1 MQYVI
6 HHEISCLAPCKIK
19 LTKSRIDVL
28 VRHQTWSFTMRLY
41 LWNMS
46 LCVWGLACI
55 CMDPCWSLVFLIFG
69 QLSPHYSVMVW
80 DIYRSGMSVY
90 LVKIKKRWCVIGGE
104 VDAKLWCH
112 KLMMP
117 LAEKLA
123 DTRGYAWKLFHCGV
137 MVRHPWRVGS
147 GHGRH
152 VSMSGCQERVVLQ
165 LKQLCIEK
173 SCLQKI
179 WCLYREIIGLENK
192 I

>member
-1 MQYVI
+1 VKELKKL
-6 HHEISCLAPCKIK
+6 HETLSMEYEYMCMRSGMYLHGP
-19 LTKSRIDVL
+19 VL
-28 VRHQTWSFTMRLY
+28 VSCVFN
-41 LWNMS
+41 LWA
-46 LCVWGLACI
+46 V
-55 CMDPCWSLVFLIFG
+55 
-69 QLSPHYSVMVW
+69 LSPHYSVMVW

-173 SCLQKI
+173 SCLQKTG
-179 WCLYREIIGLENK
+179 CLYREIIGLENK